1 MTPKETAKK
10 LFLEYSIVVTHKTNI
25 DDVGAIICAKKT
37 VNLLISAFE
46 NILKY
51 DDSMFLVIDIDFY
64 KNVLKE
70 LDEIKI
76 EIHKDIKPKNVNANE
91 RLLQEL
97 LTLIL
102 IVYVANVVVRYSSV
116 KVTYNG
122 SRLYVCC
129 GQEIPKL
136 SF

>member
-10 LFLEYSIVVTHKTNI
+10 LFLEYSIVVTHKTNL
-25 DDVGAIICAKKT
+25 DDVGAIICAKKA

-46 NILKY
+46 NILEY

-76 EIHKDIKPKNVNANE
+76 EIHKDIKPKKCECKRATFTRTVDADFNC
-91 RLLQEL
+91 L
-97 LTLIL
+97 
-102 IVYVANVVVRYSSV
+102 
-116 KVTYNG
+116 
-122 SRLYVCC
+122 C
-129 GQEIPKL
+129 GKCGRQI
-136 SF
+136 